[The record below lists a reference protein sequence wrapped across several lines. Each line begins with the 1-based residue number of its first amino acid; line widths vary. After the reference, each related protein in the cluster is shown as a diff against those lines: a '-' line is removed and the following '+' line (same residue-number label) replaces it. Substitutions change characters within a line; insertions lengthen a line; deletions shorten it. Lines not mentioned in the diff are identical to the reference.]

1 MAQIEGVSSE
11 SYPEYKDLKGK
22 SVFVTG
28 GGSGI
33 GAYFVHAFAA
43 QGAKVAFVSLTE
55 KTGNALCEAVEAET
69 GIRPY
74 FQPCDIRDADA
85 LQQAVRS
92 AAEKNGAINIL
103 INNAARDTRHSVDE
117 FTAEQWNDSF
127 DTNLRPHFL
136 TAQVVAP
143 AMREMGEGS
152 IINVGSNSAHLGL
165 SGYPAYVSA
174 KAAIT
179 GLTRALARELG
190 VDGIRVNTLIPG
202 WVMTQRQKD
211 LWVTDEALQDCLNQQ
226 CLKDTLSGED
236 CANAALFLASNAS
249 RMMTGQSVI
258 IDGGRALT

>member
-1 MAQIEGVSSE
+1 MAQIEGLTSE
-11 SYPEYKDLKGK
+11 TYPLYKDLKGK
-22 SVFVTG
+22 SVFITG

-33 GAYFVHAFAA
+33 GAYFVQAFAA
-43 QGAKVAFVSLTE
+43 QGAQVAFVSLTE
-55 KTGNALCEAVEAET
+55 STGNALCDAVEADT

-74 FQPCDIRDADA
+74 FQSCDIRDAEA
-85 LQQAVRS
+85 LQQTVRN
-92 AAEKNGAINIL
+92 AAEKNGLIDIL
-103 INNAARDTRHSVDE
+103 INNAARDTRHDVGS

-136 TAQVVAP
+136 TAQVAAP
-143 AMREMGEGS
+143 MMRKKGSGS

-165 SGYPAYVSA
+165 AGYPAYVSA

-190 VDGIRVNTLIPG
+190 VDGVRVNTLIPG

-211 LWVTDEALQDCLNQQ
+211 LWVTDEGLKECLDQQ

-236 CANAALFLASNAS
+236 CAHAALFLASNAS
-249 RMMTGQSVI
+249 RMMTGQSLI